1 MSVTLRKRV
10 NADGTTT
17 LRLDVLHNGQRW
29 YEALS
34 NLKLAKPT
42 TLLIRESNK
51 DLIRQAEQIRTARAA
66 ELEAGNYGM
75 VSDKGKRTLVIS
87 WLEEYLKK
95 YTKEDKRVMKA
106 VIAEFTKYLQDE
118 GKSKITFAALTS
130 TLLENF
136 VCQLNAAHK
145 GEGASTYYR
154 RLKKAIRQAY
164 KQKLMRQNILDF
176 VEVKADNNANERDI
190 LTLDE
195 IKELIKTP
203 IQSPEVRKAALF
215 CLMTGLAFVDVK
227 ALKWK
232 HIDFNENKFK
242 NFTRAKTGVTV
253 NAKLNNT
260 ALELIG
266 EAGDKN
272 SHIFTLGSANGCNK
286 TLAAWVKRA
295 KIDKKIT
302 WHNLRHS
309 AGTNMVLNGVDV
321 LKVANAL
328 AQNNLK
334 YTQRYVKKAKEIA
347 NDGAMVLNIDL

>member
-51 DLIRQAEQIRTARAA
+51 DLFRQAEQIRTARAA

-87 WLEEYLKK
+87 WLDDYLKK

-130 TLLENF
+130 TLMEDF
-136 VCQLNAAHK
+136 VGQLNAAHT

-176 VEVKADNNANERDI
+176 VEVKADI
-190 LTLDE
+190 
-195 IKELIKTP
+195 
-203 IQSPEVRKAALF
+203 S
-215 CLMTGLAFVDVK
+215 
-227 ALKWK
+227 
-232 HIDFNENKFK
+232 
-242 NFTRAKTGVTV
+242 
-253 NAKLNNT
+253 
-260 ALELIG
+260 
-266 EAGDKN
+266 
-272 SHIFTLGSANGCNK
+272 
-286 TLAAWVKRA
+286 
-295 KIDKKIT
+295 
-302 WHNLRHS
+302 
-309 AGTNMVLNGVDV
+309 
-321 LKVANAL
+321 
-328 AQNNLK
+328 
-334 YTQRYVKKAKEIA
+334 
-347 NDGAMVLNIDL
+347 